1 MTLDTMNMETFR
13 GGYRGYSSS
22 SNRNKKRPGAGIKPK
37 NKNKKNK
44 KSKKGGS
51 LVADVSVP
59 ASLLL
64 LNQFFKKR
72 NNESKKIKRN
82 KRNKKNKTRKPKK

>member
-13 GGYRGYSSS
+13 GGYNSSYN
-22 SNRNKKRPGAGIKPK
+22 NRRRRPGAGIKPK
-37 NKNKKNK
+37 NKNKNK

-51 LVADVSVP
+51 FVADVSVP